1 MSAKYIIAG
10 LAASFAIAYASDVL
24 VAQKKVFGGS
34 VTYMVSR
41 HDTEDGG
48 GQGVVAG
55 DGQEVPGVAS
65 HRGPAGGHEPHQP
78 PEFHRHG
85 SQATV
90 SMRCDVPQLLNHYLV

>member
-1 MSAKYIIAG
+1 MTSSYHRKALNNPHVNIR
-10 LAASFAIAYASDVL
+10 
-24 VAQKKVFGGS
+24 

-78 PEFHRHG
+78 PELHRHG
-85 SQATV
+85 SQAP
-90 SMRCDVPQLLNHYLV
+90 RR